1 MSGLIGGG
9 TNRAAEAAAAQAA
22 SAQRQQLA
30 QLAKSQAEVDQAAA
44 STNPRA
50 KGRKLLT
57 FLGAD
62 GAGKLGQA

>member
-1 MSGLIGGG
+1 MAGLMGS
-9 TNRAAEAAAAQAA
+9 NRAAEQAAAQAA
-22 SAQRQQLA
+22 ANQRQQLA
-30 QLAKSQAEVDQAAA
+30 QLAKSQAEVDQAGA

-62 GAGKLGQA
+62 GSAKLGG